1 MTNPH
6 DAARSFATDFGKTE
20 YALKR
25 HGYRR
30 EGRDVAE
37 PDWDAFALALG
48 AEFFSDVNERKIATT
63 LIGEPPRRLL
73 STLEWSPEKPAA
85 LTNVQQLIVQG
96 VCRARNSYIHG
107 EKFTGGPDDQWDRDL
122 TLVTEAHAVLKA
134 AIAWSRLIDETQCE

>member
-25 HGYRR
+25 RGFLR

-37 PDWDAFALALG
+37 PDWDAFARALG
-48 AEFFSDVNERKIATT
+48 AEFFTDVYERKIATT

-73 STLEWSPEKPAA
+73 STLE
-85 LTNVQQLIVQG
+85 
-96 VCRARNSYIHG
+96 
-107 EKFTGGPDDQWDRDL
+107 
-122 TLVTEAHAVLKA
+122 
-134 AIAWSRLIDETQCE
+134 